1 MKDNGIHTYA
11 DRTALSCS
19 SKGTLQ
25 SRRGRIHMLGITGYL
40 ICFLLAFGWQGV
52 QAQER
57 VQVSGVVTDADEG
70 DPLIGVTVVVQGSLE
85 STGSTI
91 GTSTNINGEYTIN
104 VPSDLNTIV
113 FSFVGYRTLAVDIDG
128 RTEIDVEL
136 TSVARELDDL
146 VVVGYGT
153 QRQSEI
159 TSSVSTI
166 TAADFQSG
174 NINDS
179 QQLLQGKVAGLS
191 VSRPGGDP
199 NADFTIRLRGLSTLG
214 VNQEPLIVIDGIAGA
229 DLNTVDPNDIESMTV
244 LKDAS
249 AAAIYGTRGANGVI
263 LVTTRTGTGAQPLSV
278 QYNGQLSIATVANQL
293 DVLSADQYRNFSSSD
308 PELAP
313 TDLGSETNWFDEV
326 TQTGVTQTH
335 NLSVSGGG
343 ETTTYSVSTT
353 YRDIQSIQQGSGRQQ
368 LNARLNLTHRA
379 LDNRL
384 RLTTTL
390 AVTDRDEKI
399 GLGEVFRYA
408 ALFNPTAPVRNPD
421 GTFFEQDF
429 FDYFNPV
436 AINEQSTLEAE
447 STRMNLGFRA
457 EYMFDD
463 YVPGLSGSLFYAR
476 QSFSQLRGEYYSRN
490 AKFRGAGRTGLAI
503 RESFDSRSDLFEGT
517 LNYDRS
523 FGTVR
528 FEATTGY
535 SYQEFSDDLF
545 FAEGGDF
552 INDSFGWNNIFEAR
566 EFDRGEGTVS
576 SFRNENKLIGF
587 FGRTNFVIDDTY
599 FVSGAVRREGS
610 TRFGEDNKWGLF
622 FAVSAGLEVTNLIDI
637 SGVDQLKARVS
648 FGETGTDAPFNGL
661 AQRRF
666 SSGSSFL
673 VDGQFIPSIGPVTN
687 PNPELKWEVKRELN
701 AGLDFAV
708 MDARLNGSLDFYV
721 STTDDLLLEINVPVP
736 PNQAPLTWVNA
747 AEISNTGF
755 EAALNYDAVRT
766 SDLTWTTGI
775 TFSTNQSKLE
785 SYAAGRQLVAN
796 VGAPGLNDTP
806 IILVDEGRNIGDIY
820 GWKFAGFDDDGGWL
834 FFDIDGNVVDSET
847 IGTADRQVIGNGLP
861 DFELSWTNTVRYQN
875 WDFNMFWRGAFG
887 HDLVNSY
894 DIFHRNP
901 FFISSRNVMESTR
914 DIPELTAAPLF
925 SSFQVEDGTFF
936 RLENITL
943 GYSFNLSPESV
954 LARARVYATVNNLLT
969 LTNYSGIDP
978 EVRFA
983 DRGPTDN
990 AGRAGDPNPLA
1001 PGIDRRDQ
1009 WFTQRS
1015 FVFGVSLGF

>member
-1 MKDNGIHTYA
+1 MDDKRLLKSDVREALLKSHDGSTC
-11 DRTALSCS
+11 DRSGWTKKFGMMS
-19 SKGTLQ
+19 
-25 SRRGRIHMLGITGYL
+25 L
-40 ICFLLAFGWQGV
+40 IMCLLFAFGIQ
-52 QAQER
+52 QADAQDR
-57 VQVSGVVTDADEG
+57 VTVTGVVTDANEG
-70 DPLIGVTVVVQGSLE
+70 DPLIGVTVIVQGSLE
-85 STGSTI
+85 ATGSTI
-91 GTSTNINGEYTIN
+91 GTSTNINGEYSIN
-104 VPSDLNTIV
+104 VPSDLNTLV
-113 FSFVGYRTLAVDIDG
+113 FSFVGYRTLSVDIDG
-128 RTEIDVEL
+128 RTEINAQL
-136 TSVARELDDL
+136 TAETRELDDL

-153 QRQSEI
+153 QRESEI
-159 TSSVSTI
+159 TSSVATI
-166 TAADFQSG
+166 SAADFQSG
-174 NINDS
+174 NINDA

-199 NADFTIRLRGLSTLG
+199 NADFSIRLRGLSTLG
-214 VNQEPLIVIDGIAGA
+214 ANQEPLVVVDGIAGA
-229 DLNTVDPNDIESMTV
+229 DLNTVDPSDIESMTI

-263 LVTTRTGTGAQPLSV
+263 LVTTRTGSAAQPLSV

-293 DVLSADQYRNFSSSD
+293 DVLSPEQYRNFTSSD

-313 TDLGSETNWFDEV
+313 NDLGTETDWFDMV
-326 TQTGVTQTH
+326 TQTGITQSH

-343 ETTTYSVSTT
+343 ETTNYSASTT
-353 YRDIQSIQQGSGRQQ
+353 YRDIQSIQKGAGRQQ

-390 AVTDRDEKI
+390 AITDRDEKI

-436 AINEQSTLEAE
+436 AINELSTLEAE
-447 STRMNLGFRA
+447 STRLNLGFRA
-457 EYMFDD
+457 EYMLDD
-463 YVPGLSGSLFYAR
+463 LVPGLSASAFYAR

-503 RESFDSRSDLFEGT
+503 RESFDSRSDLFDGV

-523 FGTVR
+523 FGMVR
-528 FEATTGY
+528 FEATSGY
-535 SYQEFSDDLF
+535 SYQEFSDDVF

-576 SFRNENKLIGF
+576 TFRNENKLIGF

-599 FVSGAVRREGS
+599 FISASVRREGS
-610 TRFGEDNKWGLF
+610 TRFGADNKWGTF
-622 FAVSAGLEVTNLIDI
+622 YSVSGGLEVTNLVDI
-637 SGVDQLKARVS
+637 PTVDQLKVRAS

-661 AQRRF
+661 SQRRF

-673 VDGQFIPSIGPVTN
+673 VDGQFTPSIGPVTN
-687 PNPELKWEVKRELN
+687 PNPDLKWEVKREFN
-701 AGLDFAV
+701 AGIDFAM
-708 MDARLNGSLDFYV
+708 MDARLNGTLDFYI
-721 STTDDLLLEINVPVP
+721 STTDDLLLEISVPVP

-755 EAALNYDAVRT
+755 EAALNYDAIRT
-766 SDLTWTTGI
+766 TDLNWTTGI
-775 TFSTNQSKLE
+775 TFSTNQSNLE
-785 SYAAGRQLVAN
+785 SYAAGRQLVSN

-806 IILVDEGRNIGDIY
+806 IILVDEGRSIGDIY
-820 GWKFAGFDDDGGWL
+820 GWKFAGFSDDGGWL
-834 FFDIDGNVVDSET
+834 FFNADGDIVPSDQVGA
-847 IGTADRQVIGNGLP
+847 ADRQVIGNGLP
-861 DFELSWTNTVRYQN
+861 DFELSWTNTVRYRN

-887 HDLVNSY
+887 HDLVNTF

-901 FFISSRNVMESTR
+901 FFIGSRNVMESTL
-914 DIPELTAAPLF
+914 DIPELTAAPQF
-925 SSFQVEDGTFF
+925 SSFQVEDATFF
-936 RLENITL
+936 RLENLTL
-943 GYSFNLSPESV
+943 GYTFSLSPESV
-954 LARARVYATVNNLLT
+954 LSRARVYTTVNNLIT

-990 AGRAGDPNPLA
+990 AGRAGEPNPLA
-1001 PGIDRRDQ
+1001 PGIERRDQ